1 MLTAHRFR
9 DPGARQRVWLAA
21 LIAGWLILVA
31 VPPSFGQLV
40 VHDAATTAR
49 NATTAALSENLY
61 QLQRLQHDK
70 ILQMARRLS
79 ALTNLRKYALTNV
92 PLWRTH
98 GIGAAFFAGPYLGAL
113 SVGDPGG
120 AAYSRLV
127 ETLEQS
133 ARLAQLSV
141 SARRTFGSRMALV
154 DLADAAAIAGIQT
167 TGQLRRNGQQSEL
180 QVIEALERDVI
191 DPSTAQSTTAVLDK
205 ISGATLVGVRE
216 GQARLQLLTAVLEQL
231 LVDNKQARDGE
242 AAVLNMQLVRWR
254 NRRAA
259 DESFVAGSGDA
270 LRSWR
275 QP

>member
-1 MLTAHRFR
+1 M
-9 DPGARQRVWLAA
+9 VS
-21 LIAGWLILVA
+21 
-31 VPPSFGQLV
+31 PSSGQLV
-40 VHDAATTAR
+40 VNDAATTAR
-49 NATTAALSENLY
+49 NAATAAMSEHLY

-70 ILQMARRLS
+70 ILEMARRLS
-79 ALTNLRKYALTNV
+79 ALTNLRKYGLTNV
-92 PLWRTH
+92 PVWRTH
-98 GIGAAFFAGPYLGAL
+98 GIADSFFAAPYLSAL

-141 SARRTFGSRMALV
+141 SARRSIGSRMALV
-154 DLADAAAIAGIQT
+154 DLADAAAIAAIQA

-180 QVIEALERDVI
+180 QVIDALERDVI
-191 DPSTAQSTTAVLDK
+191 DPSITQSTTAVLDK

-216 GQARLQLLTAVLEQL
+216 GQARIQLLTAVLEQL
-231 LVDNKQARDGE
+231 LVDNKQLRDAE

-254 NRRAA
+254 DRKAA
-259 DESFVAGSGDA
+259 DEAFVAGSGDA
-270 LRSWR
+270 LRRWR